1 MCGSGVLPPT
11 RGAPPIHGERPRAP
25 CTAGSHHS
33 DTAITALTFSNTPT
47 STEWQN
53 ISGLLHMLTVNFAD
67 FIDGYLKRK
76 GEAILKYFK

>member
-11 RGAPPIHGERPRAP
+11 RAAPQG
-25 CTAGSHHS
+25 TA
-33 DTAITALTFSNTPT
+33 NTPERLAQQAHVILIQPSLLLPFQIPQT
-47 STEWQN
+47 STERQN

-67 FIDGYLKRK
+67 SIDGSLKIK